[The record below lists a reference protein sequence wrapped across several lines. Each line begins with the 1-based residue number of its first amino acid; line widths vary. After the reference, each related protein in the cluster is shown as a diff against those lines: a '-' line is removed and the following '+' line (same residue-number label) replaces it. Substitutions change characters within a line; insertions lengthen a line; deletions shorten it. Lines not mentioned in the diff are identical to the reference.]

1 MYSNGKSVC
10 GHANSECIA
19 KKTGYESFLCLGSG
33 TKGFKL
39 ALPECALCV
48 PPRSPVAECQIVL
61 AGASLMKIQK
71 NRAAGQALVLVTLSL
86 LVLTG
91 VIGLAID
98 MGYMRYTKRRLQTAA
113 DSAAVAGASELK
125 IGNYQAAAFNDS
137 KSNGFENG
145 VNGVKVVTSH
155 PPKDPPFS
163 EKKANDNY
171 VEVEVRQDAPTFFM
185 RIFGVKKAALS
196 ATAVAE
202 LGSSRGCIYS
212 LALLDGISVQG
223 NVNAPGCGVVDNAL
237 LSIGGGCITASSIG
251 VVLRLIGGGCTTPQP
266 IVGIAPTT
274 DPLAYL
280 VPPQVPA
287 CNPTMVDVNSNNNNG
302 NKPTTLM
309 PGCYSNGIRI
319 RNTNTAPVTFEP
331 GVYYITGG
339 VGLQFGGSG
348 NISGDGVV
356 FYVTN
361 SAPVNMNSSGNVNLS
376 APTGSVVT
384 GVPGGILIYQDRGD
398 ALNASINGALTL
410 NGALYFPGAQ
420 LKLGGNLNSNY
431 TIIVAQVIQFN
442 GNFGIGSDYASLPE
456 GSPVKAA
463 VLVQ

>member
-1 MYSNGKSVC
+1 MSMD
-10 GHANSECIA
+10 
-19 KKTGYESFLCLGSG
+19 
-33 TKGFKL
+33 
-39 ALPECALCV
+39 
-48 PPRSPVAECQIVL
+48 R
-61 AGASLMKIQK
+61 
-71 NRAAGQALVLVTLSL
+71 NREAGQALLLVTLSL

-98 MGYMRYTKRRLQTAA
+98 MGYLRYTKRRLQTAA

-125 IGNYQAAAFNDS
+125 DGNYQAAAFNDS

-145 VNGVKVVTSH
+145 ENGVTVIASH
-155 PPKDPPFS
+155 PPKDPPFAD
-163 EKKANDNY
+163 KKPNDRY
-171 VEVEVRQDAPTFFM
+171 VEVQVHQDAPTFFM
-185 RIFGVKKAALS
+185 RIFGVKKTPLS

-212 LALLDGISVQG
+212 LALLGGITVTG

-237 LSIGGGCITASSIG
+237 LTIGGGCITASSIG
-251 VVLRLIGGGCTTPQP
+251 IVLRLVGGGCTTPQP

-274 DPLAYL
+274 DPLGY
-280 VPPQVPA
+280 VTPPPLPA
-287 CNPTMVDVNSNNNNG
+287 CNPATLDVNSQG
-302 NKPTTLM
+302 NRTTVK
-309 PGCYSNGIRI
+309 PGCYGGGIRI
-319 RNTNTAPVTFEP
+319 RNTNTAPVTFEA

-348 NISGDGVV
+348 DIRGDGVV

-361 SAPVNMNSSGNVNLS
+361 GAPVNMNSTGNVNLS
-376 APTGSVVT
+376 APTGSLVT
-384 GVPGGILIYQDRGD
+384 GVPGGILIYQDRSD
-398 ALNASINGALTL
+398 TQNASINGALTL

-420 LKLGGNLNSNY
+420 LKLGGNMSSNY

-442 GNFGIGSDYASLPE
+442 GDFGIGSDYASLPE

>member
-1 MYSNGKSVC
+1 MN
-10 GHANSECIA
+10 
-19 KKTGYESFLCLGSG
+19 TGRHRD
-33 TKGFKL
+33 
-39 ALPECALCV
+39 V
-48 PPRSPVAECQIVL
+48 
-61 AGASLMKIQK
+61 
-71 NRAAGQALVLVTLSL
+71 GQALLLVTLSL

-98 MGYMRYTKRRLQTAA
+98 MGYLRYTKRRLQTAA

-125 IGNYQAAAFNDS
+125 DGNYQAAAFNDS
-137 KSNGFENG
+137 KSNGFEDG
-145 VNGVKVVTSH
+145 VNGVIVTASH
-155 PPKDPPFS
+155 PPKDPPFADR
-163 EKKANDNY
+163 KPNDKY
-171 VEVEVRQDAPTFFM
+171 VEVQVHQDAPTFFM

-212 LALLDGISVQG
+212 LALLGGITVTG
-223 NVNAPGCGVVDNAL
+223 NVSAPGCGVVDNAL
-237 LSIGGGCITASSIG
+237 LTIGGGCITASSIG
-251 VVLRLIGGGCTTPQP
+251 IVLRLVGGGCTTPQP

-274 DPLAYL
+274 DPLGYL
-280 VPPQVPA
+280 IPPPVPA
-287 CNPTMVDVNSNNNNG
+287 CNNPATVDVNSNG
-302 NKPTTLM
+302 QPTTLA
-309 PGCYSNGIRI
+309 PGCYGGGIRI
-319 RNTNTAPVTFEP
+319 RNTNTAPVIFQP

-339 VGLQFGGSG
+339 VGLEFGGSG
-348 NISGDGVV
+348 DISGDGVV

-361 SAPVNMNSSGNVNLS
+361 GAPVNMNSTGNVNLS

-384 GVPGGILIYQDRGD
+384 GVPGGILIYQDRAD
-398 ALNASINGALTL
+398 TQDASINGALTL

-420 LKLGGNLNSNY
+420 LKLGGNMSSNY

-442 GNFGIGSDYASLPE
+442 GDLGIGSDYASLPE